1 MKKKIKPQVKFFKNQ
16 FFFHKDKRRTI
27 SGLAGNL
34 KFNQNFKQMK
44 IIKVTNKSIKKTV
57 IGNHRHKYNSNQWEF
72 IYVLHESSSKPI
84 FEFRYKNYE
93 NSVKKK
99 NLFSGDCVIVPPGCA
114 LGLLPL
120 VTGGII
126 IEMSNKIYHNNYEKI
141 ELFENLK

>member
-99 NLFSGDCVIVPPGCA
+99 KSFFW
-114 LGLLPL
+114 GLRNSTSR
-120 VTGGII
+120 VCFRFATTG
-126 IEMSNKIYHNNYEKI
+126 YWRDNYRNVK
-141 ELFENLK
+141 